1 MIPRLDN
8 TPNECNGFPLQC
20 QFIFGIDDMA
30 LAIFDLDN
38 TLLAG
43 DSDYLWGQYLVEN
56 GLVDAEF
63 HAAENQRFY
72 DEYLAGEMD
81 ITDFLTFQFKPFADN
96 TMVDLQRWR
105 ADYLQQKIEPII
117 LPTGEARIAAHR
129 EQGDTLL
136 MITATNSFITAP
148 IAGRLGIPNLI
159 ATEAEMH
166 DGEYTGGIAGVPSY
180 QQGKVTRLMDWLNN
194 RDLDLENSTFYS
206 DSHNDLPLL
215 ELVSNPIVVDADDKL
230 RNAAKQNGWESISFR
245 D

>member
-1 MIPRLDN
+1 
-8 TPNECNGFPLQC
+8 
-20 QFIFGIDDMA
+20 MA

-56 GLVDAEF
+56 DLVNVEF

-81 ITDFLTFQFKPFADN
+81 ITAFLTFQFKPFADN
-96 TMVDLQRWR
+96 TMADLQHWR
-105 ADYLQQKIEPII
+105 ADYLQQLIEPII
-117 LPTGEARIAAHR
+117 LPVGEARIAMHR

-136 MITATNSFITAP
+136 IITATNSFITAP
-148 IAGRLGIPNLI
+148 IAERLGIPNLI
-159 ATEAEMH
+159 ATEAAIK

-180 QQGKVTRLMDWLNN
+180 QSGKVTRLIDWLAD
-194 RDLDLENSTFYS
+194 RDLDLEHSTFYS

-230 RNAAKQNGWESISFR
+230 LDVAKQRGWQSISFR
-245 D
+245 